1 MAIITLV
8 GKDMAKE
15 GLEFQYMGPL
25 MECRG
30 CKLKNV
36 CFNLDEGKWYR
47 VVKVRDKEHEC
58 RVHNDGKVVTVEVEE
73 IPVPI
78 LVAAKTV
85 VEGEVLEYHRVSC
98 HHADCEDRELCMPM
112 GLRDGT
118 KIKVVKIV
126 GTVECGGREFKK
138 VLVTW

>member
-8 GKDMAKE
+8 GKELAKE
-15 GLEFQYMGPL
+15 GLEFQYLGPL

-47 VVKVRDKEHEC
+47 VVKVRDKEHPC
-58 RVHNDGKVVTVEVEE
+58 KVHEGDAVVTVEVEE
-73 IPVPI
+73 IPVPVY
-78 LVAAKTV
+78 LDLKTV
-85 VEGEVLEYHRVSC
+85 VEGEVIEYHRIPC
-98 HHADCEDRELCMPM
+98 REPGCEKLELCKPP

-118 KIKVVKIV
+118 RIKIVKIL
-126 GTVECGGREFKK
+126 GREKCGDKEFTK
-138 VLVTW
+138 VLITW

>member
-1 MAIITLV
+1 MITLV
-8 GKDMAKE
+8 GKELAKE
-15 GLEFQYMGPL
+15 GLEFQYVGPL
-25 MECRG
+25 MECRA

-58 RVHNDGKVVTVEVEE
+58 KVHEGGKVVTVEVEE
-73 IPVPI
+73 IPVP
-78 LVAAKTV
+78 LLLDVKTV
-85 VEGEVLEYHRVSC
+85 VEGEVIEYHRMNC
-98 HHADCEDRELCMPM
+98 HGECDDPTLCRPI

-118 KIKVVKIV
+118 KIKIVKIEGKV
-126 GTVECGGREFKK
+126 KCGNKEFYK

>member
-8 GKDMAKE
+8 GKELAKE
-15 GLEFQYMGPL
+15 GLEFQYLGPL
-25 MECRG
+25 LECRG

-47 VVKVRDKEHEC
+47 VVKVRDEEHDC
-58 RVHNDGKVVTVEVEE
+58 KVHEGGKVVTVEVEE
-73 IPVPI
+73 IPVLIAIP
-78 LVAAKTV
+78 AKTV
-85 VEGEVLEYHRVSC
+85 VEGEVMEFKRTNC
-98 HHADCEDRELCMPM
+98 HNLDCEEKDLCNPI

-118 KIKVVKIV
+118 KIKIVKIE
-126 GTVECGGREFKK
+126 GTMKCGNKEFKK